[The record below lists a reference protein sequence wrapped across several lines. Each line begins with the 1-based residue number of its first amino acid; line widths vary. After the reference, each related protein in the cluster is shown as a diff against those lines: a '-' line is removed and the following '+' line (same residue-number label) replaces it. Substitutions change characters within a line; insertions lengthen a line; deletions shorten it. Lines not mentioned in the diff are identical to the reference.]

1 MNKEDMTE
9 QETIRRVKLD
19 NLRKNNVE
27 PFRNKFIETESI
39 SSLLFQYN
47 SWTANHL
54 EKDQILFSVAGRI
67 MLNRIQCK
75 AGFAILRDCESDLQ

>member
-39 SSLLFQYN
+39 SSLLF
-47 SWTANHL
+47 L
-54 EKDQILFSVAGRI
+54 IIV
-67 MLNRIQCK
+67 
-75 AGFAILRDCESDLQ
+75 